1 MAFDKRRLA
10 REISKAR
17 KDALNVRLGELRAL
31 IKAARAERHA
41 AIAGV
46 RSDCRVQREQ
56 LRTACA
62 LRRVEASELGLR
74 GVARAQHVFSHER
87 SAAKAEDALG
97 KSSRSRKQP
106 TKKEAA
112 AESDCAV
119 RHNLAPELVP
129 VFDAVKR
136 HIKGSPRKSRTE
148 EFYQWAEENPGEVYD
163 LQQRQAD
170 KDLAR
175 LIAEHEQAEKQLR
188 RRSAVPF

>member
-10 REISKAR
+10 REIAKAR
-17 KDALNVRLGELRAL
+17 KDALNVRLAELRGL

-56 LRTACA
+56 LRNACA

-87 SAAKAEDALG
+87 ATAKAEDALG
-97 KSSRSRKQP
+97 KTRRKAP
-106 TKKEAA
+106 TKKEKDS
-112 AESDCAV
+112 ESDCAV
-119 RHNLAPELVP
+119 RHNLAPEMVP
-129 VFDAVKR
+129 VFDAVRK

-148 EFYQWAEENPGEVYD
+148 EFFQWAEENPAEVYD

-188 RRSAVPF
+188 RRSAAVPF